1 MDQLLINIL
10 YVLLFTLI
18 GAIFAASEM
27 ALVTLRDTQIDAL
40 AEKSGAGRKIK
51 ELTEDSNR
59 FLSAVQVGVTL
70 AGFFSAS
77 FGASAIA
84 PMIAP
89 WFESWGMSAG
99 AASTTSFIVTTLVIS
114 YISIVFGELVPKR
127 LAMQSAETI
136 SLIVAYPLSW
146 ITALLRPVIWFLGVS
161 VNVVLRILGR
171 NPEEKREDMDAEE
184 LRSYV
189 AGYEAIPET
198 ERSMVVDLLS
208 VGERSVEEIMTPRTE
223 IHFLDADLSIEDAQQ
238 MVNEL
243 EHSRYPVRDNGS
255 DDEILGFIH
264 IRDLIVP
271 GENVRRVR
279 DLVRPVQFFPVGKA
293 VLSALTEMRSNN
305 SHMAIVVDEYG
316 GTDGLVTVEDVVE
329 EFVGEIQDEYDRE
342 EDVVS
347 RAEVG
352 GEVSGLMGRAE
363 VAKYLHT
370 ELPEGPFD
378 TLAGYMVDQLDRMPQ
393 VGDSTELGDLVL
405 TVSVLDGRRIDR
417 IRVRRRAE
425 DPEDPT
431 TGEDH

>member
-393 VGDSTELGDLVL
+393 AGDSTELGDLVL

-417 IRVRRRAE
+417 IRVRRRVE

-431 TGEDH
+431 SGEDH